1 MAIETK
7 KLIFMK
13 SNGVLVAMMDQD
25 QDTDYIDTE
34 KFYIK
39 VIEMDNDNGDYWHGD
54 YDTGSIQSKAEK
66 PLVTESLLKYNTN
79 VKILEQYPI
88 HKQLNIIIEMLNASD
103 IPNTEAFTEMKT
115 FIDLAKA
122 NLDEKVT
129 AYSTNTAAY
138 TFVSQADD
146 EAHANTVKEF
156 E

>member
-1 MAIETK
+1 MFA
-7 KLIFMK
+7 
-13 SNGVLVAMMDQD
+13 
-25 QDTDYIDTE
+25 
-34 KFYIK
+34 
-39 VIEMDNDNGDYWHGD
+39 DNGDYWHGD

-122 NLDEKVT
+122 NLD
-129 AYSTNTAAY
+129 SC
-138 TFVSQADD
+138 SI
-146 EAHANTVKEF
+146 
-156 E
+156 